1 MDAEF
6 AANAAATAAIFGVF
20 GMAWFGWAQEAPPKA
35 WRPWLGAGSVLSL
48 TAAVVGGIVTV
59 RTWDEGSSVD
69 DRTGP
74 IFGVIVL
81 IEVVLC
87 AAGAIW
93 LRRTGRAPLVPAWI
107 ALIVGLHFFPL
118 APLLGYPALAI
129 WAALVTLVAVVS
141 VTVARRYDLTPS
153 AVVGAG
159 TGATL
164 LIGAVTALV
173 HALT

>member
-20 GMAWFGWAQEAPPKA
+20 GIVWFGWAQEAPPRA
-35 WRPWLGAGSVLSL
+35 WRPWLGIGSVLSL
-48 TAAVVGGIVTV
+48 VAAIIGGIVTA
-59 RTWDEGSSVD
+59 RTWDKGSSVD
-69 DRTGP
+69 ERTGP
-74 IFGVIVL
+74 VFGVIVL

-87 AAGAIW
+87 AVGAIW
-93 LRRTGRAPLVPAWI
+93 LRRADRTPLVPVWI

-129 WAALVTLVAVVS
+129 WAALVTLVALVS
-141 VTVARRYDLTPS
+141 VPVARRCDFTPS

-159 TGATL
+159 TGVAL
-164 LIGAVTALV
+164 LAGAATALV

>member
-6 AANAAATAAIFGVF
+6 AANAGATAAIFGVF
-20 GMAWFGWAQEAPPKA
+20 GFAWFGWAQEAPPKA
-35 WRPWLGAGSVLSL
+35 WRPWLGIGSVLSMV
-48 TAAVVGGIVTV
+48 AAIVGGIVTA
-59 RTWDEGSSVD
+59 RTWDEGNSVD
-69 DRTGP
+69 ERTGP
-74 IFGVIVL
+74 VFGVIVL

-93 LRRTGRAPLVPAWI
+93 LQRAGRASLVPVWI

-118 APLLGYPALAI
+118 APLLGYPVLAI
-129 WAALVTLVAVVS
+129 WAALVTLVALVGVV
-141 VTVARRYDLTPS
+141 VARRRDLTPS

-159 TGATL
+159 TGVVL
-164 LIGAVTALV
+164 LAGAVTALV

>member
-20 GMAWFGWAQEAPPKA
+20 GIVWFGWAQEAPPRA
-35 WRPWLGAGSVLSL
+35 WRPWLGVGSVLSL
-48 TAAVVGGIVTV
+48 AAAIIGGIVTA
-59 RTWDEGSSVD
+59 RTWDDGSSVD
-69 DRTGP
+69 ERTGP
-74 IFGVIVL
+74 VFGVVVL

-93 LRRTGRAPLVPAWI
+93 LRRAGRTSLVPAWI

-118 APLLGYPALAI
+118 APLLRYPALAI
-129 WAALVTLVAVVS
+129 WAALVTLVALVS
-141 VTVARRYDLTPS
+141 VTVARRYDLAPS

-159 TGATL
+159 AGVALLAGA
-164 LIGAVTALV
+164 ATALV
-173 HALT
+173 HAL

>member
-20 GMAWFGWAQEAPPKA
+20 GIVWFGWAQEAPPKS
-35 WRPWLGAGSVLSL
+35 WRPWLGIGSVLSL
-48 TAAVVGGIVTV
+48 AAAIIGGIVTA
-59 RTWDEGSSVD
+59 RTWDEGNSVD
-69 DRTGP
+69 ETTGP
-74 IFGVIVL
+74 VFGVIVL

-87 AAGAIW
+87 AVGAIW
-93 LRRTGRAPLVPAWI
+93 LQQTGRTSLVPVWI
-107 ALIVGLHFFPL
+107 ALVVGLHFFPL

-129 WAALVTLVAVVS
+129 WAVIVPLVALIS
-141 VTVARRYDLTPS
+141 VAVARRYDLTPS

-159 TGATL
+159 TGMAL
-164 LIGAVTALV
+164 LAGSATALV

>member
-20 GMAWFGWAQEAPPKA
+20 GIVWFGWAQEAPPRA
-35 WRPWLGAGSVLSL
+35 WRPWLGIGSVLSL
-48 TAAVVGGIVTV
+48 VAAIIGGIVTA
-59 RTWDEGSSVD
+59 RTWDEGNSVD
-69 DRTGP
+69 ERTGP
-74 IFGVIVL
+74 VFGVIVL

-93 LRRTGRAPLVPAWI
+93 LRRIGRTSLVPVWI

-118 APLLGYPALAI
+118 APLLDYPVLAV
-129 WAALVTLVAVVS
+129 WAALVTLVALVS
-141 VTVARRYDLTPS
+141 VPVARRFHLTPS

-159 TGATL
+159 TGVAL
-164 LIGAVTALV
+164 LAGAATALV

>member
-35 WRPWLGAGSVLSL
+35 WRPWLGIGSVLSL

-81 IEVVLC
+81 IEVLLC

-93 LRRTGRAPLVPAWI
+93 LQRTGRAPLVPAWV

-118 APLLGYPALAI
+118 APLLRYPALAI

-141 VTVARRYDLTPS
+141 VAVARRYDFTPS

-159 TGATL
+159 TGVTL
-164 LIGAVTALV
+164 LAGAATALV